1 MKYKNSLSVGEL
13 PVFTPQISVYT
24 TSIRGSL
31 IGILTN
37 APNGSAPYT
46 YGSFSISALANSV
59 SLGSGYLAADLQL
72 NADHSHSVVSNSIGG
87 NQFHNNIPPFCSA
100 YIWIRTS

>member
-1 MKYKNSLSVGEL
+1 M
-13 PVFTPQISVYT
+13 PIFTPQISVYT

-72 NADHSHSVVSNSIGG
+72 NADHTHSAVANSIGG
-87 NQFHNNIPPFCSA
+87 NQVHNNMSPFIST
-100 YIWIRTS
+100 YIWKRIA